1 MVKSKIYYVI
11 KYNKEILSLTPYKE
25 CRLRRGLMNKVPGE
39 IFGQE
44 TIT

>member
-1 MVKSKIYYVI
+1 MAKSKIYYVI
-11 KYNKEILSLTPYKE
+11 KYNKEILSLNLCKE
-25 CRLRRGLMNKVPGE
+25 YRLRRRIMNKVPGE